1 MTGVSDGTLHRLYK
15 KSAHRRKDSGEL
27 DVFDATMYF
36 YGGTE
41 TSLDNGCVAN
51 TTATTRKTIREELK
65 EVQGGRRVSLDMHMS
80 MVRNTNATQLP
91 NPTLENSHRVSSKQN
106 KEMKH
111 KQPMS
116 PGGRLASF
124 LNSLFTQNSSRNK
137 KKSQSVKD
145 YPNDRQEETSVEGMR
160 RRSSVSHFGSLWTS
174 DSKSL
179 HSSSSSGFRTPP
191 HAKNATNAHNTD
203 VRRNS
208 DYKQVSPL
216 DRKVTKNGIAM
227 GSSKD
232 DLLEIEKRKN
242 MDLAWLEENMKLIDG
257 LSEKNNKRN
266 STISPCNGLFKK
278 DKIWIDD
285 ENDCGDGESDSSS
298 DLFELQNYDVGLYS
312 NGLPVYE
319 TTNIDSI
326 KRGPPI
332 TNGHDPNF

>member
-1 MTGVSDGTLHRLYK
+1 MTGVSDGTLDRLYK
-15 KSAHRRKDSGEL
+15 KSTHRRKDSGEL

-36 YGGTE
+36 YGGIE
-41 TSLDNGCVAN
+41 TSIRNGGCAN
-51 TTATTRKTIREELK
+51 ITTSTRTTLPHKTIREELK
-65 EVQGGRRVSLDMHMS
+65 QDQGGRRVSLDMNVGS
-80 MVRNTNATQLP
+80 MVRNTNTTQLP
-91 NPTLENSHRVSSKQN
+91 NPTSENTHRVSSKQT
-106 KEMKH
+106 KEKKY

-124 LNSLFTQNSSRNK
+124 LNSLFIQNSLRNK

-145 YPNDRQEETSVEGMR
+145 YPNDRQEETSVEGIR
-160 RRSSVSHFGSLWTS
+160 RRSSVSHFGSVWTS

-191 HAKNATNAHNTD
+191 HAKNATKTHTTD

-208 DYKQVSPL
+208 DYKQLSSF
-216 DRKVTKNGIAM
+216 DRKVINNNDIAM
-227 GSSKD
+227 GSTKD
-232 DLLEIEKRKN
+232 EILETEKRKN
-242 MDLAWLEENMKLIDG
+242 MDLAWLDEKLKLIDG
-257 LSEKNNKRN
+257 LSENNNKRN
-266 STISPCNGLFKK
+266 STVNPCNGLFKK

-285 ENDCGDGESDSSS
+285 EYDGESDSSS
-298 DLFELQNYDVGLYS
+298 DLFELQNYDIGGLYS

-332 TNGHDPNF
+332 TN

>member
-1 MTGVSDGTLHRLYK
+1 MTGVSDATLDSRLYK
-15 KSAHRRKDSGEL
+15 KSTHRRKDSGEL

-36 YGGTE
+36 YGGIE
-41 TSLDNGCVAN
+41 TSIGNGGCAN
-51 TTATTRKTIREELK
+51 ITTTTLPHKTIREELK
-65 EVQGGRRVSLDMHMS
+65 QDQGGRRVSLDMNMSS
-80 MVRNTNATQLP
+80 MVRNTNTTQLP
-91 NPTLENSHRVSSKQN
+91 NPTAENTHRVGSKQT
-106 KEMKH
+106 KEKKY

-124 LNSLFTQNSSRNK
+124 LNSLFNQNSSRNK

-160 RRSSVSHFGSLWTS
+160 RRSSVSHFGSVWTS

-191 HAKNATNAHNTD
+191 HAKNATKNHTTD

-208 DYKQVSPL
+208 DYKQV
-216 DRKVTKNGIAM
+216 DRKVVNNNGIAM

-232 DLLEIEKRKN
+232 EMLETEKRKN
-242 MDLAWLEENMKLIDG
+242 MDLAWLDEKLKLIDG
-257 LSEKNNKRN
+257 LSSENNNKRN
-266 STISPCNGLFKK
+266 STVNPCNGLFKK

-285 ENDCGDGESDSSS
+285 EYDGESDSSS
-298 DLFELQNYDVGLYS
+298 DLFELQNYDIGGLYS

-332 TNGHDPNF
+332 TN